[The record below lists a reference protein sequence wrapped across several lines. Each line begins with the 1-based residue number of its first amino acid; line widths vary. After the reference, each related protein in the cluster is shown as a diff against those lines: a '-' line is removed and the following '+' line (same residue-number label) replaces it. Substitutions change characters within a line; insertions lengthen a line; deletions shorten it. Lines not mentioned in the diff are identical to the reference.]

1 MKRIDRQTAHSTIV
15 LVFMAL
21 LASPAWTQESAQGER
36 PAPCSQPEA
45 RQFDF
50 WVGAWDLAWG
60 EGASGRNVIEKTLG
74 GCVIVEQFDGSPATP
89 LRGMSVSTYNA
100 RLGQWQQTWV
110 DNQGSYLDFTGG
122 WQDSRMVLQREATVD
137 GGRVLQR
144 MVWFDISEDSLRWN
158 WERSVDDG
166 ATWEVL
172 WAITYSR
179 AEAEPPG

>member
-1 MKRIDRQTAHSTIV
+1 MKPGDKHATPGVIMLI
-15 LVFMAL
+15 LVAL
-21 LASPAWTQESAQGER
+21 LALPASAQDSAQEKR

-45 RQFDF
+45 QQFDF
-50 WVGAWDLAWG
+50 WIGAWDLAWG
-60 EGASGRNVIEKTLG
+60 EGAGGRNVIEKTLG
-74 GCVIVEQFDGSPATP
+74 NCVIVENFDGSPATP

-100 RLGQWQQTWV
+100 RLQQWQQTWV

-137 GGRVLQR
+137 GSKVLQR
-144 MVWFDISEDSLRWN
+144 MVWFDITPDALRWN

-172 WAITYSR
+172 WAITYTR
-179 AEAEPPG
+179 AEAQRPG